1 MNFCVSIRGM
11 DLVVGVD
18 AGGTASRAVVA
29 TVTGEVIGR
38 GRAGPGNPFSAG
50 PAAALA
56 IADGLR
62 QALAGHDPATVAGG
76 VLGLAGT
83 GACVDP
89 AITAALGRAWASAGL
104 TCPYE
109 VVGDAVT
116 AFAAGTDTPSGAV
129 LIAGTGAVAAEIEDH
144 AIVRTADG
152 LGWLLGDEGSGH
164 WLGMRALRTAV
175 RSWPSP
181 FATEIATRTGAT
193 GRDQLISW
201 AQGLPHTLIAALAPV
216 VCSLARAGDP
226 QAGTIVAEAV
236 THLTTTL
243 DEVAPGG
250 PIVLAGSLLT
260 ASTPVRDGIRAVLL
274 ERGTTPLTSGDPAV
288 GAAWLAAGRLP
299 GAHPA
304 ALHAA
309 FFGADASPEPVG
321 ELSKSGGRPVSR
333 TPVAGDVR
341 STR

>member
-29 TVTGEVIGR
+29 TVAGEVAGR
-38 GRAGPGNPFSAG
+38 GRAGPGNPFAAG

-56 IADGLR
+56 IVGALR

-89 AITAALGRAWASAGL
+89 AVTAALGQAWASAGL

-116 AFAAGTDTPSGAV
+116 AFAAGTGAPSGAV

-164 WLGMRALRTAV
+164 WLGMRALRSAV

-181 FATEIATRTGAT
+181 FAAKIAIRTGAT

-201 AQGLPHTLIAALAPV
+201 AQSLPHARIAALAPV
-216 VCSLARAGDP
+216 VCESARAGDP
-226 QAGTIVAEAV
+226 QAGAIVAEAV
-236 THLTTTL
+236 GHLTATL
-243 DEVAPGG
+243 DEVATGG

-260 ASTPVRDGIRAVLL
+260 AATPVRDGVRALL
-274 ERGTTPLTSGDPAV
+274 LARGATPLTSGDPAI

-299 GAHPA
+299 GVNPA
-304 ALHAA
+304 APHAA
-309 FFGADASPEPVG
+309 FLGAGPLAEP
-321 ELSKSGGRPVSR
+321 
-333 TPVAGDVR
+333 